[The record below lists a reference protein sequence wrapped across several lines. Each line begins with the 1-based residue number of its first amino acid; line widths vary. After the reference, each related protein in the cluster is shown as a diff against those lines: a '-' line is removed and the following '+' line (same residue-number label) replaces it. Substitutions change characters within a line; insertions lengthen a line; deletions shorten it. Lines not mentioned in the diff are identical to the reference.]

1 MNHFARPVRFFTITV
16 ALLLSL
22 NSINL
27 AQAQPNDALF
37 DKVVSI
43 EGITEYRFKNGLRLL
58 SYPDPSS
65 PTVTVN
71 MTVLV
76 GSRHEG
82 YGETGMAHLLEHML
96 FKGSKLYPSSA
107 ALDKAI
113 QGHGAVDYN
122 GTTWTD
128 RTNYYETLPAN
139 EKNLEFAI
147 QMEADRLV
155 NCFVKR
161 EDLVAEMTVV
171 RNEFEIGENNAAGIL
186 NQRMMAAAF
195 EWHNYGKSTIGNRSD
210 IERVPIE
217 RLQAFYKKFYQV
229 DNTVLIV
236 AGKFDEKKTLGLV
249 SKYFGSL
256 KAPDRV
262 LEKTYTEE
270 PAQDGERVVTL
281 RRVGKVPVAALM
293 YHIPAAAHEDHP
305 ACEILSMVL
314 GATPSGRLYKALVAT
329 KKATSV
335 SYDATTWFDPGVL
348 ELSANVNDKI
358 APEDVR
364 DTLIAEAEKF
374 GDQPAT
380 QEEITRA
387 VRKYLAIREK
397 RLAKST
403 STSIE
408 LSEWVGAG
416 DWRLLFVHRDR
427 IAKVTP
433 EDVTRVA
440 KKYLKQSNRTV
451 GMFIP
456 TKESERTPI
465 PSTPDITK
473 LVKDF
478 KGGKG
483 VAQGEVF
490 DPTPE
495 NIEKRVKRF
504 TLSNG
509 LKVAYF
515 PKKTRGE
522 TVTGRLTLRFGSEE
536 SLLDKTTAASYVGS
550 MLTRGTKNKTR
561 IEIQDEL
568 DILKSS
574 LSVGTGAGALTVSWE
589 SKREMHGDFLK
600 LVQEVLREPTFPESE
615 LAIIRQN
622 NKQAIEKAMVDPQGL
637 VFRTLTQKLDPHPK
651 TSIHY
656 TPTFEETLERHAKV
670 TRDAVIEIYSQI
682 GGDIGE
688 LVIVGDF
695 DPDAATKQFE
705 AILASWKTKTAY
717 KRIPSVLVE
726 NVKASRDTIN
736 TPDKENAV
744 YAAAIK
750 FKLDDSS
757 PDYAALELGN
767 FVLGSGFS
775 SRLMDRLRVREGWSY
790 GTGSQVSVGSKDPVS
805 RFLVYA
811 FCNPE
816 VIDKVD
822 KGAIEELDKI
832 LKTGITDEE
841 LKLARV
847 SFLDDMRVERGKD
860 SGLVSILS
868 SGLYLGRTAAW
879 QSEMEKKIAD
889 VSVKDVNRA
898 LATYISTGRLV
909 IVRAGDFSKKK

>member
-1 MNHFARPVRFFTITV
+1 MNRIARPVRFFTIAI
-16 ALLLSL
+16 ALLFSVA
-22 NSINL
+22 SPKL
-27 AQAQPNDALF
+27 AHAQKNDALYE
-37 DKVVSI
+37 KIVTI

-139 EKNLEFAI
+139 PKNLEFAI

-161 EDLVAEMTVV
+161 EDLAAEMTVV
-171 RNEFEIGENNAAGIL
+171 RNEFEIGENSPSRIL

-195 EWHNYGKSTIGNRSD
+195 EWHNYGKSTIGNRAD

-217 RLQAFYKKFYQV
+217 RLQAFYKKYYQV

-236 AGKFDEKKTLGLV
+236 AGKFEEKLTLALV
-249 SKYFGSL
+249 SKYFGTI

-262 LEKTYTEE
+262 LDKPYTEE

-281 RRVGKVPVAALM
+281 RRVGKVPVVGLM
-293 YHIPAAAHEDHP
+293 YHIPAASHEDHP
-305 ACEILSMVL
+305 ATEILSMIL
-314 GATPSGRLYKALVAT
+314 GETPSGRLYKSLVLT

-335 SYDATTWFDPGVL
+335 SYDNTTWYDPGVL
-348 ELSANVNDKI
+348 EVSANLADGI
-358 APEDVR
+358 APELVR
-364 DTLIAEAEKF
+364 DILIADAEKF
-374 GDQPAT
+374 ADKPAT
-380 QEEITRA
+380 KEEVTRA
-387 VRKYLAIREK
+387 VRKYLAAREK

-403 STSIE
+403 TTSIE

-427 IAKVTP
+427 VAKVTP

-440 KKYLKQSNRTV
+440 KKYLRQSNRTV

-456 TKESERTPI
+456 TKESERTTI
-465 PSTPDITK
+465 PPTPDIAK

-522 TVTGRLTLRFGSEE
+522 TVSGRLTLRFGSEE
-536 SLLDKTTAASYVGS
+536 SLNGKTTAATYVGA
-550 MLTRGTKNKTR
+550 MMTRGTKNKTR

-568 DILKSS
+568 DIIKSS
-574 LSVGTGAGALTVSWE
+574 LSVGTGAGTLSASWE
-589 SKREMHGDFLK
+589 SIREMHADFLK
-600 LVQEVLREPTFPESE
+600 LLHEVLREPVFPESE
-615 LAIIRQN
+615 LATIRQN
-622 NKQAIEKAMVDPQGL
+622 SKQSIEKSMVDPQGI
-637 VFRTLTQKLDPHPK
+637 VFRTLVRKLDPYPK
-651 TSIHY
+651 SSIHY
-656 TPTFEETLERHAKV
+656 TPTFEESLELHAKV
-670 TRDAVIEIYSQI
+670 TRDSVLDVYSQI

-695 DPDAATKQFE
+695 DPEATTKQFE
-705 AILASWKTKTAY
+705 AILSGWKTKTSY
-717 KRIPSVLVE
+717 KRIPTMLVE
-726 NVKASRDTIN
+726 GIKGSRDTIN

-744 YAAAIK
+744 YAAALK
-750 FKLDDSS
+750 FKMDDNS

-790 GTGSQVSVGSKDPVS
+790 GTGSLLSVGSKDPAS

-811 FCNPE
+811 FCNPK
-816 VIDKVD
+816 VIDNVD
-822 KGAIEELDKI
+822 KGALEEIEKL
-832 LKTGITDEE
+832 LKAGITEEE

-847 SFLDDMRVERGKD
+847 SLLDEMRVQRGKD

-868 SGLYLGRTAAW
+868 NGLYLGRTAAW
-879 QSEMEKKIAD
+879 QSDMEKKIAA
-889 VSVKDVNRA
+889 VTVKDVNRV
-898 LATYISTGRLV
+898 LATYVSTGRLV
-909 IVRAGDFSKKK
+909 TVRAGDFSKKK